1 MCFSEPASYT
11 VSAACAVAGAY
22 SVFKSPSPNYLP
34 LAAVPL
40 IFALQQVSEGL
51 VWNALDQVVGLQ
63 TSGWPATLFVVIA
76 MVFWPVF
83 VPLSV
88 LLAEEDGRRK
98 RIIAVLAATGCLV
111 SLVYIA
117 RLLNADVT
125 ASVAGISIQYTSQL
139 KPGVSLPLW
148 LLSQAQ
154 GGTDWI
160 LVPYALATIGAL
172 ACSAHTALRWF
183 AGLVAAVMVVL
194 LAADQTTL
202 VSVWCFFAASGSLFV
217 LPAILF
223 ASPGYRK
230 EPVQTVTGAA
240 HLPVD
245 RGRP

>member
-11 VSAACAVAGAY
+11 VAAACALAGAY
-22 SVFKSPSPNYLP
+22 AVFKSPSPNYLP

-51 VWNALDQVVGLQ
+51 VWHVLDQFVALPA
-63 TSGWPATLFVVIA
+63 SGWPATLFIA
-76 MVFWPVF
+76 IATVFWPVF

-98 RIIAVLAATGCLV
+98 RIIAMLAATGCLV
-111 SLVYIA
+111 SLVYVA

-125 ASVAGISIQYTSQL
+125 ASFGGISLQYTSQL

-148 LLSQAQ
+148 LLSEAQ

-160 LVPYALATIGAL
+160 LVPYALATIGPL
-172 ACSAHTALRWF
+172 ACSTHTALRWF

-194 LAADQTTL
+194 LAADLTTL

-223 ASPGYRK
+223 ARSGYRK
-230 EPVQTVTGAA
+230 EPGQTVPGAA
-240 HLPVD
+240 HLPAD